1 MYTPTV
7 ALPDLDGFGVH
18 SESSL
23 LSALPPP
30 LSCPST
36 AGSTVLDREGIGEP
50 ERAAH
55 KTASNS
61 IVKD

>member
-1 MYTPTV
+1 M

-30 LSCPST
+30 LSWPST
-36 AGSTVLDREGIGEP
+36 AGSTVLDREVPRIGEP